1 MKGLDYGL
9 IPGIMRYLRSYLEEK
24 VGLYHYVPEKVE
36 LPYVSLELGVGGA
49 GNGLPHPHFQAKVS
63 FQIHVWSAY
72 AGLLELHQIMK
83 KMAEVLDNQVCEL
96 EAHQALLKLVRV
108 RAEGQQDSV
117 RQKVRQGVL
126 DLEARIF

>member
-1 MKGLDYGL
+1 MNGLDYGL
-9 IPGIMRYLRSYLEEK
+9 IPGIMRYLRPCLEEK

-36 LPYVSLELGVGGA
+36 LPYVSLELGEVGE
-49 GNGLPHPHFQAKVS
+49 GNGLPPPHFQTKVE

-83 KMAEVLDNQVCEL
+83 KMAEILDNHVCEL

-108 RAEGQQDSV
+108 RIEGQQESQ
-117 RQKVRQGVL
+117 RQKVRKGIL